1 VSAVPLYLVER
12 IVPGAT
18 LESLSEI
25 RHAAGEV
32 CSAFTAEGRSVRY
45 LRSIFTPGES
55 RCQCLFEAASADL
68 VQAVND
74 TAQIPYSRIVVAME
88 IGANE

>member
-1 VSAVPLYLVER
+1 VCAVPLYVVER
-12 IVPGAT
+12 VIPGAT
-18 LESLSEI
+18 LQSLGEM
-25 RHAAGEV
+25 RHAAEEACG
-32 CSAFTAEGRSVRY
+32 AFTAEGRSVRY

-68 VQAVND
+68 VQAAND

-88 IGANE
+88 LGVNE

>member
-1 VSAVPLYLVER
+1 M
-12 IVPGAT
+12 PGAT
-18 LESLSEI
+18 LQSLQEI
-25 RHAAGEV
+25 RHAAEEACGGL
-32 CSAFTAEGRSVRY
+32 TAEGRSVRS

-68 VQAVND
+68 VQAANEA
-74 TAQIPYSRIVVAME
+74 AQIPYSRIVIAVD

>member
-1 VSAVPLYLVER
+1 M
-12 IVPGAT
+12 PGAT
-18 LESLSEI
+18 LQSLQEI
-25 RHAAGEV
+25 RHAAEGV
-32 CSAFTAEGRSVRY
+32 CGAFSAEGRSVRY

-68 VQAVND
+68 VQAAND
-74 TAQIPYSRIVVAME
+74 AAQIPYSRIVVALE